1 MMIIG
6 YDLFVNS
13 DFSIHD
19 DVYENNFFRVADIIK
34 AYLAP
39 PSFHTIPW

>member
-1 MMIIG
+1 MIIG

-19 DVYENNFFRVADIIK
+19 DVYENNYFGLLI
-34 AYLAP
+34 
-39 PSFHTIPW
+39 S